1 MQKPSAQ
8 VHAGNSVR
16 PFWAVLSSA
25 NIDRR
30 MERKLQKSAFIYS
43 SVTVEGRSLFKG
55 TQTIFCMHN
64 SFLFCDNLI
73 FFRCIFMIKTWSRCF
88 WEGKQA
94 RKSKIPFSAWSWIKN
109 KFKLYKTKKVVHN
122 NPWINV
128 ANKWINKK
136 IRIFCYDRT
145 FFAINWLQLIMKRWS
160 QLPYMEESEVSN
172 QREIYSK
179 SN

>member
-1 MQKPSAQ
+1 MPEIAFVRFGPFYPLRILIVAWKENYKNLPTGPWLLRAGVCLKEPRLYSACII
-8 VHAGNSVR
+8 H
-16 PFWAVLSSA
+16 F
-25 NIDRR
+25 
-30 MERKLQKSAFIYS
+30 Y
-43 SVTVEGRSLFKG
+43 
-55 TQTIFCMHN
+55 
-64 SFLFCDNLI
+64 FCDNLI
-73 FFRCIFMIKTWSRCF
+73 FFRCIFMIKTWSRCI

-136 IRIFCYDRT
+136 IRIFCYNRT

>member
-16 PFWAVLSSA
+16 PFWAVLSST

-109 KFKLYKTKKVVHN
+109 KFKLYKTKKS
-122 NPWINV
+122 
-128 ANKWINKK
+128 
-136 IRIFCYDRT
+136 C
-145 FFAINWLQLIMKRWS
+145 S
-160 QLPYMEESEVSN
+160 QQSLDKC
-172 QREIYSK
+172 R
-179 SN
+179 

>member
-1 MQKPSAQ
+1 MPEIAFVRFGPFYPLRILIVAWKENYKNLPLYTGPWLLRAGVCLKEPRLYSACII
-8 VHAGNSVR
+8 H
-16 PFWAVLSSA
+16 F
-25 NIDRR
+25 
-30 MERKLQKSAFIYS
+30 Y
-43 SVTVEGRSLFKG
+43 
-55 TQTIFCMHN
+55 
-64 SFLFCDNLI
+64 FCDNLI

-109 KFKLYKTKKVVHN
+109 KFKLYKTKKVVNN